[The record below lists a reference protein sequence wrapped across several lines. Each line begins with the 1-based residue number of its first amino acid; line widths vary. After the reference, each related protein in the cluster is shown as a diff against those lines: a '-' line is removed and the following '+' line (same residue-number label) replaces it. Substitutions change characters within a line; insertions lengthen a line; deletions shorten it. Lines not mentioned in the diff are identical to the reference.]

1 MKQETENINR
11 NKEVCKKTLFKE
23 YKANSSYKTALS
35 KILSNINISSKP
47 KWEPQSSVS
56 TNNFWQYVNRG

>member
-23 YKANSSYKTALS
+23 YKANSSCKTALS
-35 KILSNINISSKP
+35 KIFSNINISSKP
-47 KWEPQSSVS
+47 
-56 TNNFWQYVNRG
+56 